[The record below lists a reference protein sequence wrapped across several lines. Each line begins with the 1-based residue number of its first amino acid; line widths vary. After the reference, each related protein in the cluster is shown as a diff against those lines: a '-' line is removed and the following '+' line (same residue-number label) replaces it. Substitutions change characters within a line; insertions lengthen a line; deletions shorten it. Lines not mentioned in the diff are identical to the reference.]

1 MVVAEVLTGIALVK
15 QATDFIKQ
23 NIETAQ
29 DIGSLAGQIDDL
41 LRGEQEAQRARN
53 KKSGTGLGEQF
64 GVDNVAREIIDAKL
78 AQEQVREIAALI
90 DFRFGHGTWQSIVN
104 ERAKR
109 IQEAKEV
116 ALEARREK
124 ARRQR
129 EIEDIIKQ
137 VLLVLGVIMFL
148 VLCIALS
155 IRFSTM

>member
-1 MVVAEVLTGIALVK
+1 
-15 QATDFIKQ
+15 
-23 NIETAQ
+23 
-29 DIGSLAGQIDDL
+29 
-41 LRGEQEAQRARN
+41 
-53 KKSGTGLGEQF
+53 
-64 GVDNVAREIIDAKL
+64 
-78 AQEQVREIAALI
+78 
-90 DFRFGHGTWQSIVN
+90 
-104 ERAKR
+104 
-109 IQEAKEV
+109 V